1 MARTAIH
8 PGQHLAEQLKE
19 LGMSAAELG
28 RQLKVPTN
36 RITGIL
42 NGQRAVT
49 GDSAL
54 RLAHFF
60 GATPEFWLNLQKL
73 YELRLAEAKAGAA
86 IRRLPR
92 LEERDGSGS
101 RKVNTRAA

>member
-1 MARTAIH
+1 MARSAIH
-8 PGQHLAEQLKE
+8 PGEHLAKQLKE
-19 LGMSAAELG
+19 LGVTAAELG

-36 RITGIL
+36 RITGLL
-42 NGQRAVT
+42 NGQRAIT

-60 GATPEFWLNLQKL
+60 GTNPDFWLNLQKQ
-73 YELRLAEAKAGAA
+73 YELRLAEAKAGAT
-86 IRRLPR
+86 IQRLPR
-92 LEERDGSGS
+92 LGERIMSWA

>member
-1 MARTAIH
+1 
-8 PGQHLAEQLKE
+8 
-19 LGMSAAELG
+19 MSAAELG
-28 RQLKVPTN
+28 RRLKVPTN

-60 GATPEFWLNLQKL
+60 GTSPELWLNLQKL

-86 IRRLPR
+86 NRRLPR
-92 LEERDGSGS
+92 LREGEKSEPRRNQAG
-101 RKVNTRAA
+101 TA

>member
-1 MARTAIH
+1 MARAAIH
-8 PGQHLAEQLKE
+8 PGEHLAEQLKE

-28 RQLKVPTN
+28 RRLKVPTN
-36 RITGIL
+36 RITEIL
-42 NGQRAVT
+42 NGQRAIT

-60 GATPEFWLNLQKL
+60 STSPEVWLNLQKM
-73 YELRLAEAKAGAA
+73 YELRLAEAKAGAT

-92 LEERDGSGS
+92 LGER
-101 RKVNTRAA
+101 KQAEAL

>member
-8 PGQHLAEQLKE
+8 PGAHLAEQLTD
-19 LGMSAAELG
+19 LDMSAAELG
-28 RQLKVPTN
+28 RRLKVPTN
-36 RITGIL
+36 RITGSL
-42 NGQRAVT
+42 NGQRAIS

-60 GATPEFWLNLQKL
+60 GTSPEFWLNLQKL
-73 YELRLAEAKAGAA
+73 YELRLADAKAGAT

-92 LEERDGSGS
+92 LGEGGMSEN
-101 RKVNTRAA
+101 RKINVGAA